1 MQEENYD
8 DDLTDTENEE
18 ENYNDDE
25 EDTESIDPVEMK
37 KSKSKALFE
46 LRFRV
51 EEAIIGDY
59 LLVKS
64 PQRNFTKPKNAQNVE
79 LWGVPLFPSA
89 GHPGTD
95 IVLMKFLKAKRYKVH
110 DAFTLLR
117 KALRWRAE
125 FRADENM
132 VKDDMFS
139 RPGIERLWF
148 ASGKDKEGRPI
159 CYNLWGKES
168 QNQILAVGDQTKTQ
182 QYLRWRVA
190 CVEKGIQRLNFR
202 PGDVNSIIQVIDL
215 ENSMGIAKKEVKMIY
230 AKMIS
235 LLHNNYPGLVYKN
248 LIINV
253 PSWFMTLNALNLR
266 LITQKSRN
274 KFIFVKPSKVTE
286 TLLKYATPENIL
298 VRYGGLRR
306 ENDTEFSTDDKVL
319 EVNIRANM
327 TEQIQIPINEIGVTV
342 TWDITVVGFDVCYKE
357 EFIPDD
363 DCSYRVL
370 LQDKKMGQSIRN
382 SFHIREPGKIVMTI
396 VNASYSKTKAF
407 YRFKIRPTV
416 PMYMFLKKAFSDP
429 NIRF

>member
-1 MQEENYD
+1 MQEENYTD
-8 DDLTDTENEE
+8 DDTTDTENEE
-18 ENYNDDE
+18 EENNENDE
-25 EDTESIDPVEMK
+25 EEQESFDRAEMN
-37 KSKSKALFE
+37 KSKSKALLEF
-46 LRFRV
+46 RFRV

-59 LLVKS
+59 LFVKS
-64 PQRNFTKPKNAQNVE
+64 PQRNTTKQKNAQNIE

-125 FRADENM
+125 FRADE
-132 VKDDMFS
+132 DIMFS
-139 RPGIERLWF
+139 RPDIDRLWF
-148 ASGKDKEGRPI
+148 TSGKDKAGRPI

-168 QNQILAVGDQTKTQ
+168 QKQILAVGDENVS
-182 QYLRWRVA
+182 LRWRIA
-190 CVEKGIQRLNFR
+190 CVEKGIRNLNFR

-215 ENSMGIAKKEVKMIY
+215 ENSMGSAKKEVKLIY
-230 AKMIS
+230 SKMIS
-235 LLHNNYPGLVYKN
+235 LLQNNYPGLVYKN

-253 PSWFMTLNALNLR
+253 PSWFMALNALNLR
-266 LITQKSRN
+266 LVTQKSRN

-298 VRYGGLRR
+298 VGYGGLRR

-327 TEQIQIPINEIGVTV
+327 TEQIQIPTNEVGVTV
-342 TWDITVVGFDVCYKE
+342 TWDLTVVGFEVSYKE

-363 DCSYRVL
+363 DCSYRIL
-370 LQDKKMGQSIRN
+370 LQEKKMGESIRN

-396 VNASYSKTKAF
+396 VNASYTKKKAF
-407 YRFKIRPTV
+407 YRFKTRPTV
-416 PMYMFLKKAFSDP
+416 PVYMFLKKAFSDP
-429 NIRF
+429 NIRFSSC